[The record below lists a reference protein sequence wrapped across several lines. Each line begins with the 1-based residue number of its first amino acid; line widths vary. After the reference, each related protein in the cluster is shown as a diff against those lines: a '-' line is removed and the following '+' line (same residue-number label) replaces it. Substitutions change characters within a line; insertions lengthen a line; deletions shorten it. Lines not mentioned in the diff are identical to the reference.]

1 MEMPV
6 VEIPVLQR
14 AQAGYVIMFADRAL
28 LEGMAAPVT
37 LVSWRSH
44 RVKRV
49 VTSASAA
56 EAMGLSEAIAQG
68 DWVRALW
75 SEVVL
80 GLNLREWPR
89 TRKCVASH
97 IVHRFE
103 GQLRSL
109 TQRDSRLQ

>member
-1 MEMPV
+1 METP
-6 VEIPVLQR
+6 
-14 AQAGYVIMFADRAL
+14 QAGYVIMFADRAL

-56 EAMGLSEAIAQG
+56 EAMGLSEAVAQG
-68 DWVRALW
+68 DRVRALW

-80 GLNLREWPR
+80 GLNLREWREQKMCHPSSRSPIQRAITIIYTTRQSAPMR
-89 TRKCVASH
+89 TEACY
-97 IVHRFE
+97 
-103 GQLRSL
+103 
-109 TQRDSRLQ
+109 